1 MGTVLKGGYIVTS
14 EETVRSDIRIDGEKI
29 ESIGLSV
36 GKDGDE
42 IIDLKGSYILP
53 GGIDAH
59 THFDLELP
67 NIKTSDD
74 FKSGTKSAIAGGT
87 TTIIDFVNCHRGE
100 TLSDALEIYKEKTRE
115 KCYSDYGFH
124 MTLCEWNKEIES
136 EMEEMVKQ
144 GITSFKMYMAYK
156 DTLQVNEEEIEQAL
170 KKAKELGAL
179 ISFHCENGDEI
190 IKNIKDL
197 ISKGNSAVK
206 YHEASRSSEVEYEA
220 VNTIIE
226 IARKVNYPVFIVH
239 LSSKM
244 SLDAVIKARQE
255 GVKIFVETCPHYLLL
270 NKDFYEL
277 KEDNGLEGS
286 KYVMSP
292 PLRSREDN
300 NALWEGIKLG
310 EIDTIATDHCSF
322 NYKDKRENAKID
334 FSKIPNGIPSV
345 QHRMELIFS
354 YGVEDKIISLNEM
367 VKLTSTNPAKV
378 FGLYPKKGEIK
389 VGSDADLLVIEDGYE
404 DTISFKNSIQEV
416 DYTPYEGFKSNGKI
430 KRVFLRGKELVKDGE
445 FIGKEPTGQYI
456 SRNKWSYERR

>member
-1 MGTVLKGGYIVTS
+1 MGKVLKGAYIVTS
-14 EETVRSDIRIDGEKI
+14 EDTFRSDLRIDGEKI

-36 GKDGDE
+36 EKDGDE

-74 FKSGTKSAIAGGT
+74 FNSGTKAAIAGGT

-100 TLSDALEIYKEKTRE
+100 SLNDALEVYKKKT
-115 KCYSDYGFH
+115 KDNCYSDFGFH
-124 MTLCEWNKEIES
+124 MTLCEWNKEVES

-170 KKAKELGAL
+170 KKAKELGVL
-179 ISFHCENGDEI
+179 ISFHCENGDKI
-190 IKNIKDL
+190 IKNIDEL
-197 ISKGNSAVK
+197 LSKGDLAVR
-206 YHEASRSSEVEYEA
+206 YHETSRSSEVECEA
-220 VNTIIE
+220 VNTLIK
-226 IARKVNYPVFIVH
+226 IAKKVNYPVFIVH
-239 LSSKM
+239 LSSKL
-244 SLDAVIKARQE
+244 SLETVIKARQE

-270 NKDFYEL
+270 NKDLYEI
-277 KEDNGLEGS
+277 KGDNGLEGS

-292 PLRSREDN
+292 PIRGMEDN
-300 NALWEGIKLG
+300 NALWEGIRLG

-322 NYKDKRENAKID
+322 NYKDKRESAKVD

-354 YGVEDKIISLNEM
+354 YGVKEKIISLNEM
-367 VKLTSTNPAKV
+367 VKLTSTNPARI

-389 VGSDADLLVIEDGYE
+389 VGSDADLLVIEDGYK
-404 DTISFKNSIQEV
+404 DTIKSEKSIQEV
-416 DYTPYEGFKSNGKI
+416 DYTPYECFKSSGRI

-456 SRNKWSYERR
+456 SRNKWNYERR

>member
-1 MGTVLKGGYIVTS
+1 MGTVLKGAYIVTS
-14 EETVRSDIRIDGEKI
+14 KEIIRNDLRIDGEKI
-29 ESIGLSV
+29 ESIGLSLE
-36 GKDGDE
+36 KDGDE

-74 FKSGTKSAIAGGT
+74 FNSGTKAAIAGGT

-100 TLSDALEIYKEKTRE
+100 KLSSALEVYKEKT
-115 KCYSDYGFH
+115 KDICYSDYGFH
-124 MTLCEWNKEIES
+124 MTLCEWNKDVES
-136 EMEEMVKQ
+136 EMEDMVKQ

-170 KKAKELGAL
+170 RKAKELGVL

-190 IKNIKDL
+190 IKNINDL
-197 ISKGNSAVK
+197 LEENKSDVK
-206 YHEASRSSEVEYEA
+206 YHEISRSSEVEYEA
-220 VNTIIE
+220 VNTLIK
-226 IARKVNYPVFIVH
+226 IATKINYPIYIVH

-244 SLDAVIKARQE
+244 SLDAVRKARQK

-270 NKDFYEL
+270 DKSYYEL
-277 KEDNGLEGS
+277 EKDEELEGA

-292 PLRSREDN
+292 ALRSKEDN
-300 NALWEGIKLG
+300 KALWRGIKLG

-322 NYKDKRENAKID
+322 NYEDKRKNARVD

-345 QHRMELIFS
+345 EHRMELIFS
-354 YGVEDKIISLNEM
+354 YGVEDKKISLNEM
-367 VKLTSTNPAKV
+367 VQLTSTNPAKI

-389 VGSDADLLVIEDGYE
+389 EGSDADLLIIEADYDGVISHKD
-404 DTISFKNSIQEV
+404 SIQEV

-430 KRVFLRGKELVKDGE
+430 KRVFLRGKELVKDGK

-456 SRNKWSYERR
+456 SRKKWSYEGR